1 MTSLASL
8 GDLGMGWTVGTV
20 LCEGTRP
27 MTSLA
32 SLGDLGMGRT
42 VGTELCEGTPRV
54 VRGLRE
60 SCVRGPLG

>member
-8 GDLGMGWTVGTV
+8 GDLGMGQTVGTV
-20 LCEGTRP
+20 LCEGTPQGSP

-42 VGTELCEGTPRV
+42 VGTELCEGTPRGV
-54 VRGLRE
+54 
-60 SCVRGPLG
+60 P